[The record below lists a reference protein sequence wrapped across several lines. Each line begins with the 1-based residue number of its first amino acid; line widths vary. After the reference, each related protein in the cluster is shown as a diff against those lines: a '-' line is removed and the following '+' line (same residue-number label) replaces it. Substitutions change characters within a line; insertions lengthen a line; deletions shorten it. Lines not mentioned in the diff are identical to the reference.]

1 MKKPNMVMARV
12 CVLSA
17 ALAHAATVSA
27 YKLGGDVPMCWQNKA
42 EVDCPTGFDITF
54 DAGKEVPGGR

>member
-27 YKLGGDVPMCWQNKA
+27 YKLGGDVPMCWQNKD
-42 EVDCPTGFDITF
+42 EVDCPTGFARHCKI
-54 DAGKEVPGGR
+54 